1 MVSEALAAALAVLKR
16 ADAPTIEVLDALKA
30 LDCSPESFRT
40 LKLGIAANITMDLA
54 VNALRRHAYLAG
66 VRLEV
71 IKGDYDNLLG
81 DVQNFVAQGVD
92 ILLVVPFFDNLQ
104 PSFESQLDALDPAAR
119 QAAID
124 DYLARLDLALSQAQG
139 IGSVVLAGA
148 HLWHPVA
155 AFDGSTVQ
163 AQALAAFNA
172 ALREAAAR
180 RPNVKLLDTAGIVST
195 LGTRQSFDARFYY
208 SGKAPYTLAFHNE
221 LARQLSLLTRGF
233 GSVYYKVLVLDCDN
247 TLWGG
252 IVGEDGLEGIK
263 LDPYN
268 HPGNI
273 FWNVQQQILALER
286 QGVLVCLCSKNNDA
300 DVLEVLN
307 THQKMVLRH
316 EHVVA
321 RRVNWD
327 DKPSNLRALAGELN
341 LGLDSFVFV
350 DDSPFEVE
358 AVREQLP
365 QVRVFQVPKRLTD
378 YPAMFREISELFLAG
393 GVSAESR
400 SKTQQYKG
408 LAEAAAQQAA
418 FGSQEEYL
426 RSLGLR
432 VHLYRNARDQVARI
446 SELVN
451 KSNQFNV
458 TTRRLMPGDVA
469 ALMDRPDAAVYSFT
483 VSDRLAD
490 HGITGVL
497 ITEDEGEDVRVHSFL
512 MSCRVIGRGVEF
524 SVWRAVFDDARSRG
538 KTTLRAAYV
547 PSAKNAQVADFFDRL
562 GLPRVSEGPDG
573 SRHYEARVSDVRLAD
588 SNWVELING

>member
-1 MVSEALAAALAVLKR
+1 MVKDDALAVLRR
-16 ADAPTIEVLDALKA
+16 ADAPQIEVMDALKA
-30 LDCSPESFRT
+30 LDRCDHPFRT
-40 LKLGIAANITMDLA
+40 LSLGIAANITMEVA

-66 VRLEV
+66 VRLTV
-71 IKGDYDNLLG
+71 HKGDYDNLLG
-81 DVQNFVAQGVD
+81 DVQAHAARGVD
-92 ILLVVPFFDNLQ
+92 ILLVVPFFDNLL
-104 PSFESQLDALDPAAR
+104 PSFEAQLEGLDAVAR
-119 QAAID
+119 QAPVA
-124 DYLARLDLALSQAQG
+124 DYLARLDLALAQAQG
-139 IGSVVLAGA
+139 IGTVVLAGA
-148 HLWHPVA
+148 HLWHAAA
-155 AFDGSTVQ
+155 AFDGRGVQ
-163 AQALAAFNA
+163 TEAVAAFNA
-172 ALREAAAR
+172 GLHQAAAR
-180 RPNVKLLDTAGIVST
+180 RANVKLLDTAGIVAT

-208 SGKAPYTLAFHNE
+208 SSKAPYTTAFANE
-221 LARQLSLLTRGF
+221 FARQLSLVTRGF
-233 GSVYYKVLVLDCDN
+233 GSVFHKVLVLDCDN

-252 IVGEDGLEGIK
+252 IVGEDGLEGIA
-263 LDPYN
+263 LDPYH

-307 THQKMVLRH
+307 THQKMVVRH

-327 DKPSNLRALAGELN
+327 DKPANLRALATELN
-341 LGLDSFVFV
+341 LGLESFVFV

-408 LAEAAAQQAA
+408 LAEAAAQQAS
-418 FGSQEEYL
+418 FGSQEDYL
-426 RSLGLR
+426 RSLELK
-432 VHLYRNARDQVARI
+432 VLLKRDDVSQVARI

-451 KSNQFNV
+451 KSNQFNL
-458 TTRRLMPGDVA
+458 TTRRLAPGDVA
-469 ALMDRPDAAVYSFT
+469 ALMARPDATVYSFT
-483 VSDRLAD
+483 VRDRLAD

-497 ITEDEGEDVRVHSFL
+497 VTEDEGDAVKVHSFL

-524 SVWRAVFDDARSRG
+524 SVWKAVLDDARSRG
-538 KTTLRAAYV
+538 KTVLQAAYV
-547 PSAKNAQVADFFDRL
+547 PSAKNAQVRDFFDRL
-562 GLPRVSEGPDG
+562 GLPLAGEGADG
-573 SRHYEARVSDVRLAD
+573 SRFYEARVSDVTLAD
-588 SNWVELING
+588 SNWVELLNG

>member
-1 MVSEALAAALAVLKR
+1 MVKAALDILR
-16 ADAPTIEVLDALKA
+16 RNDAPMIEVLDALKQ
-30 LDCSPESFRT
+30 LDRSEERFRS
-40 LKLGIAANITMDLA
+40 LKLGVAANVTVDLA

-81 DVQNFVAQGVD
+81 DVQSFTAQGVD
-92 ILLVVPFFDNLQ
+92 ILLIIPFFDNLQ
-104 PSFESQLDALDPAAR
+104 PSFESQLDALDVASRRAPVG
-119 QAAID
+119 
-124 DYLARLDLALSQAQG
+124 DYLARLDLALVQSQG
-139 IGSVVLAGA
+139 VGTVVLAGA
-148 HLWHPVA
+148 HLWHPPA
-155 AFDGSTVQ
+155 GFDGRTVQ
-163 AQALAAFNA
+163 IDTLAEFNT
-172 ALREAAAR
+172 ALRDLALR
-180 RPNVKLLDTAGIVST
+180 RPNVKLLDTAGIVT
-195 LGTRQSFDARFYY
+195 ALGTRQCFDSRFYY
-208 SGKAPYTLAFHNE
+208 SGKAPYTPAFFNE
-221 LARQLSLLTRGF
+221 FARQLSLITRGF
-233 GSVYYKVLVLDCDN
+233 GSTFYKVLVLDCDN

-273 FWNVQQQILALER
+273 FWNVQQQIIALER

-316 EHVVA
+316 EHLVA

-327 DKPSNLRALAGELN
+327 DKPGNLRALAAELN

-393 GVSAESR
+393 GVSAESK
-400 SKTQQYKG
+400 SKTQQYRS
-408 LAEAAAQQAA
+408 LAEAAAQQAS

-426 RSLGLR
+426 RSLGLK
-432 VHLYRNARDQVARI
+432 VTLYRDATDQIARI

-469 ALMDRPDAAVYSFT
+469 ALMEHPDATVYSFG

-497 ITEDEGEDVRVHSFL
+497 ITQDEGDTVKVHSFL

-524 SVWRAVFDDARSRG
+524 SVWRAVFADAQARG
-538 KTTLRAAYV
+538 KALLQAAYV

-562 GLPRVSEGPDG
+562 GLPRAGESPDG
-573 SRHYEARVSDVRLAD
+573 SRQYEARVSGVHLAD

>member
-1 MVSEALAAALAVLKR
+1 MVNEALAVLRR
-16 ADAPTIEVLDALKA
+16 ADAPMVDVMDALRQ
-30 LDCSPESFRT
+30 LDRSDHAFRT
-40 LKLGIAANITMDLA
+40 MSLGIAANITLDVA

-66 VRLEV
+66 VRLTV
-71 IKGDYDNLLG
+71 HKGDYDNLLG
-81 DVQNFVAQGVD
+81 DVQAFAAQKVD

-104 PSFESQLDALDPAAR
+104 PSFETQLDGLDPAAR
-119 QAAID
+119 QAPVA
-124 DYLARLDLALSQAQG
+124 DYLARLDLALNQAQG
-139 IGSVVLAGA
+139 IGTVVLAGA
-148 HLWHPVA
+148 HLFHAAA
-155 AFDGSTVQ
+155 AFDGRSLQ
-163 AQALAAFNA
+163 SEILAAFNEG
-172 ALREAAAR
+172 LRSAAAR
-180 RPNVKLLDTAGIVST
+180 RPNVKLLDSAGIVAA

-208 SGKAPYTLAFHNE
+208 SGKAPYTPAFCNE
-221 LARQLSLLTRGF
+221 FARQLSLVTRGF
-233 GSVYYKVLVLDCDN
+233 GSVFHKVLVLDCDN

-252 IVGEDGLEGIK
+252 IVGEDGLEG
-263 LDPYN
+263 LQVDPYN

-273 FWNVQQQILALER
+273 FWNVQQQVLALER

-316 EHVVA
+316 DHVVA

-327 DKPSNLRALAGELN
+327 DKPANLRALAAELN

-365 QVRVFQVPKRLTD
+365 QVRVFQVPKRLAD

-393 GVSAESR
+393 GVSAESK

-418 FGSQEEYL
+418 FGSQQEYL
-426 RSLGLR
+426 QSLGLK
-432 VHLYRNARDQVARI
+432 VHLYRDAADQVPRI

-458 TTRRLMPGDVA
+458 STRRLMPGDVS
-469 ALMDRPDAAVYSFT
+469 ALMARPDATVYSFT
-483 VSDRLAD
+483 VSDRLAE

-497 ITEDEGEDVRVHSFL
+497 ITEDEGPAVKVHTFL

-524 SVWRAVFDDARSRG
+524 SVWKAVLADARARG
-538 KTTLRAAYV
+538 KTVLQAAYI
-547 PSAKNAQVADFFDRL
+547 PSAKNAQVRDFFDRL
-562 GLPRVSEGPDG
+562 GLPLAREGADG
-573 SRHYEARVSDVRLAD
+573 IRQYEARVSEVTLAD
-588 SNWVELING
+588 SNWVELIDG